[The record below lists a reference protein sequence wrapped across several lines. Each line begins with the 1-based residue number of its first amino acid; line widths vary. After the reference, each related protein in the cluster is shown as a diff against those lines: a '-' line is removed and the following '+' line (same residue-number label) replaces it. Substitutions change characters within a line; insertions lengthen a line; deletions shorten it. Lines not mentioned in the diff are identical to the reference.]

1 MSVPSA
7 TLPTSPALQRTV
19 ASGPPRRRARR
30 ARRWIKRGLLVGF
43 ALAGVAAIVY
53 AWLPKPV
60 PVDVARA
67 RRGPLE
73 VIVTDD
79 GHSRVR
85 DRFVVFAPI
94 AGNLVRIE
102 LEPGARIEAGQV
114 VAQLAPPDP
123 AALDAR
129 TRAATEARL
138 AAAIAQER
146 QAKAAIARA
155 RTSLAAITREAAR
168 TRELSRRGAVPGA
181 ERERQDDAE
190 ALARTDL
197 AQAELIRSAA
207 AAEVVATRAALGR
220 GVRAT
225 TGTIEI
231 EAPVGGTVLRVVRD
245 SAGPVGPGTPLL
257 ELGDLRAIEVVIDVL
272 SSDAARIAVGA
283 AASIVDWGGDRPIAG
298 RVASVEP
305 SAFTRISALGIEEQR
320 VNVIVAVDDPPPAL
334 GDGYRVEARIAIW
347 RGDNVLAIPSSAVF
361 RDQQRWA
368 VYVVSDGRAHRRSIE
383 VGHRGQTEIEV
394 LAGLEDLAVVVVH
407 PGDRITDGVRVVTR

>member
-1 MSVPSA
+1 MSAPS
-7 TLPTSPALQRTV
+7 PTSPTLQRTV

-30 ARRWIKRGLLVGF
+30 ARRWIKRGLLAGF
-43 ALAGVAAIVY
+43 ALAGIAALVY

-73 VIVTDD
+73 VVVTDD
-79 GHSRVR
+79 GHTRVR
-85 DRFVVFAPI
+85 ERFVVFAPI

-102 LEPGARIEAGQV
+102 LEPGTRVEAGQV

-123 AALDAR
+123 AALDER

-146 QAKAAIARA
+146 QAKAQIARA
-155 RTSLAAITREAAR
+155 RTALAAIAREAAR

-190 ALARTDL
+190 VLARTDL
-197 AQAELIRSAA
+197 AQAELSRSAA

-225 TGTIEI
+225 TGTIEVK
-231 EAPVGGTVLRVVRD
+231 APVGGTVLRVVRD

-257 ELGDLRAIEVVIDVL
+257 ELGDLRAIEAVIDVL
-272 SSDAARIAVGA
+272 SSDAARIRVGTS
-283 AASIVDWGGDRPIAG
+283 ASLEDWGGDGPLAG
-298 RVASVEP
+298 RVAAVEP

-320 VNVIVAVDDPPPAL
+320 VNVIIAVDDPPPAL

-347 RGDNVLAIPSSAVF
+347 RGDDVLAIPSSAVF
-361 RDQQRWA
+361 RDQQRWT
-368 VYVVSDGRAHRRSIE
+368 VYVISDGRAVRRAIE
-383 VGHRGQTEIEV
+383 VGHRGPTEVEV
-394 LAGLEDLAVVVVH
+394 LGGLADDAVVVVH
-407 PGDRITDGVRVVTR
+407 PGDRISDGVRVAPR